1 MSVLERNKAVVRRY
15 ASAFNKGDLKTLR
28 SLFTPD
34 AQIQGVLG
42 TGQMASIEPIW
53 QQLIDGLGMQL
64 DIQEMIAEGDTVAV
78 RFRERGVFRAPF
90 FGHEPTGK
98 PYELLAMEWFQL
110 RDGKICARWAAR
122 DQASQARQTGM
133 RLDAA

>member
-28 SLFTPD
+28 SLFIPD

-42 TGQMASIEPIW
+42 AGQMEPIW

-78 RFRERGVFRAPF
+78 RFREHGIFKAPF

-98 PYELLAMEWFQL
+98 PYELVAMEWFQL
-110 RDGKICARWAAR
+110 RDGKISARWAAR

-133 RLDAA
+133 LLDAA